1 MDNIPQHPGI
11 ELSQIISG
19 LKISPAQFAK
29 EVDVSASRI
38 NQIVNGKRSITVDT
52 AIRLG
57 RVLTRSAQYW
67 LQRQMEFDLFTA
79 QHTDNRGKFYE

>member
-1 MDNIPQHPGI
+1 MENIPQHPGM
-11 ELSQIISG
+11 ELRQIISE
-19 LKISPAQFAK
+19 LQISPTQLAK

-57 RVLTRSAQYW
+57 RVLTRNAQYW
-67 LQRQMEFDLFTA
+67 LQRQMEYDLFTA
-79 QHTDNRGKFYE
+79 QHTDNRGFYE